1 VLWLLAECAF
11 PRGLTITSSKNIVQE
26 HCRRT
31 LSKNIAEAGILLDS
45 EDLAAFFI
53 KPPLWPN

>member
-1 VLWLLAECAF
+1 MCPPARAYN
-11 PRGLTITSSKNIVQE
+11 NIVQK
-26 HCRRT
+26 HRPRA
-31 LSKNIAEAGILLDS
+31 LSKNIAEAGILIDS